1 MAAPRQYDPFASCRD
16 QLRGQV
22 EELETHVNEWRTI
35 RGTNSSSAQWHREQ
49 LGRKFEEAMKLKNTL
64 SETCR
69 RVAENPSRFPIAPDE
84 LASRQAFVTQME
96 TRLHNVEIQLAE
108 QVPADPKVAFQ
119 DRRRQAAEDD
129 NQRLIDGER
138 QHQQAMIQE
147 HDQVVDGIVEASAV
161 IRHQAGLIGTE
172 LDDSRKR
179 LGQMDRKMDNTQEG
193 LNKVIDKMK
202 KFLAKGSTWLWIGC
216 AVLTIIA
223 VILLVWV
230 IMK

>member
-16 QLRGQV
+16 QLRSQV
-22 EELETHVNEWRTI
+22 EELETQVNEWRTI

-84 LASRQAFVTQME
+84 LTARQAFVTQME
-96 TRLHNVEIQLAE
+96 TRLHNIEIQLAE
-108 QVPADPKVAFQ
+108 QITADPKVAFQ
-119 DRRRQAAEDD
+119 DRRRQAAEED

-138 QHQQAMIQE
+138 QHQQTLIQQNE
-147 HDQVVDGIVEASAV
+147 QVVDEIVDATYV
-161 IRHQAGLIGTE
+161 IRRQAGQIGE
-172 LDDSRKR
+172 EIDDSTKR
-179 LGQMDRKMDNTQEG
+179 LAQVDRKMDSTQEG
-193 LNKVIDKMK
+193 LNKVVDRMK
-202 KFLAKGSTWLWIGC
+202 KFLSKGSTWLWIGC
-216 AVLTIIA
+216 AVLTVIVI
-223 VILLVWV
+223 ILLVWV